1 MISNHPLPERNQKR
15 RKTNITVSADDS
27 DDTESSQ
34 STEET
39 VEEIGSEDTIRL
51 KDDWLKLK
59 KSELQSIV
67 KQLMND

>member
-27 DDTESSQ
+27 DDTE